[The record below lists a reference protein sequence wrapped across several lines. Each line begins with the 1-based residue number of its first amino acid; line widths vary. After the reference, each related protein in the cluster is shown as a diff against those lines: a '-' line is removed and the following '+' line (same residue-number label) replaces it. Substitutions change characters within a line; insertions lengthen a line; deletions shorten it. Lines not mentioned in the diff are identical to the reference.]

1 MEVDDVDAG
10 EPMPVNRGE
19 EDATTASGGDET
31 TAGKFRPAA
40 ETRETALP
48 LRVLDEYEF
57 RDKFNEGKF
66 VNVHGSKPCEVLV
79 LGKARKIEGGESE

>member
-1 MEVDDVDAG
+1 MCRREDS
-10 EPMPVNRGE
+10 RGE
-19 EDATTASGGDET
+19 LCTGDET
-31 TAGKFRPAA
+31 TAGKFRAAA

-66 VNVHGSKPCEVLV
+66 VNVHGSKPCEVLP
-79 LGKARKIEGGESE
+79 